1 VRYHQ
6 QLTKQIFLLVTP
18 FLAGTILASSPS
30 WAATFAT
37 SEGQFEF
44 TGFSQSP
51 SLVLTNAES
60 NTFTIGEDD
69 IVVADAQAYALFT
82 KLPAQAFNTT
92 SSIAFG
98 NNESYLGEAESE
110 ASVVGLFDVQAGTP
124 FYFDFAGNLDLS
136 TSIDN
141 PSFENAKASGD
152 ISFALF
158 DTVNN
163 NVLEFFSLSG
173 NLTTKGDEDFIVYD
187 ASDNVTLKN
196 FAPVSNFGE
205 RQEFATASIEGSVKR
220 TFATKTNL
228 ALVEVKSNKVTV
240 KTQEPSTSLV
250 YLFGCSV
257 VGILLKRKR
266 PKRPVI
272 SG

>member
-6 QLTKQIFLLVTP
+6 QLTKQICLVVTP
-18 FLAGTILASSPS
+18 VLAGTMLATSPS
-30 WAATFAT
+30 RAATFAA

-51 SLVLTNAES
+51 SQVLTNAES

-69 IVVADAQAYALFT
+69 IVIADTQGYAFFT
-82 KLPAQAFNTT
+82 KLPAQAFNTS

-98 NNESYLGEAESE
+98 KNKAYLAEAESE
-110 ASVVGLFDVQAGTP
+110 ASVVGLFDITAGTP
-124 FYFDFAGNLDLS
+124 FYFDFAGNLELS

-158 DTVNN
+158 DSFNN

-173 NLTTKGDEDFIVYD
+173 NLTTKGDEDFIAYD

-205 RQEFATASIEGSVKR
+205 RQEFATASVEGSVKR

-240 KTQEPSTSLV
+240 KTPEPSTSFI
-250 YLFGCSV
+250 YFFGCTI
-257 VGILLKRKR
+257 VGILLKRK
-266 PKRPVI
+266 PLGRPVI
-272 SG
+272 SS